1 MSRNWLPII
10 GLGYHLNVFMV
21 IRTWIFRITLLSA
34 GIRKMKMKAKWLP
47 IAAAVTAALAS
58 QAAFAVDFH
67 GYFRSGVGVSGDG
80 DMVKYSVNKVGRL
93 GNENDTYGEVQLGQ
107 EVFNKDGKTFYVD
120 SMFAMTSNGSNDW
133 EGTGTVCNFD
143 AKQCNGDSEF
153 ALRQFNVQA
162 KGLLG
167 FAPEATLWAGKRFY
181 QRHDIHI
188 SDFYYW
194 NISGAGAGIEG
205 IQAGPG
211 KISFAWIRN
220 DRSSTDVFGKTGING
235 DQPNLADSVNVNTLD
250 LRYAGIPLW
259 QDGSLEVGAMY
270 ALVNE
275 TDAQKQLKNN
285 NMKDGVMLTAELTQG
300 VLGGFNKTVLQYG
313 TEGYSKTMAYY
324 GDGSWYG
331 AEAKDGADGY
341 RLINWGV
348 IPMGNSWEMGHQ
360 LVYGVANEMW
370 DTQDKFETMSVVVR
384 PMYKWD
390 DFNKTIFEGGYF
402 KEKNTF
408 TNKADE
414 KDAGYKLTL
423 AQAWSAGSSFWA
435 RPEIRVFASYL
446 ANDEDKKVFEGDT
459 SKDTYQVGV
468 QAEAWW

>member
-1 MSRNWLPII
+1 
-10 GLGYHLNVFMV
+10 
-21 IRTWIFRITLLSA
+21 
-34 GIRKMKMKAKWLP
+34 MKAKWLP

-80 DMVKYSVNKVGRL
+80 DMVKYNVNKVGRL

-120 SMFAMTSNGSNDW
+120 SMFAMASNGSNDW

-143 AKQCNGDSEF
+143 AKQCKGDSDF

-167 FAPEATLWAGKRFY
+167 FAPEATLWAGKRYY

-211 KISFAWIRN
+211 KVSFAWVRN
-220 DRSSTDVFGKTGING
+220 DRSSTDVFGKTGVNF
-235 DQPNLADSVNVNTLD
+235 DQPNLDDDVNVNTLD

-259 QDGSLEVGAMY
+259 QDGALELGVDY
-270 ALVNE
+270 AIVNE
-275 TDAQKQLKNN
+275 TEAQKDLKND

-300 VLGGFNKTVLQYG
+300 IFGGFNKTVLQYG
-313 TEGYSKTMAYY
+313 TEGYSKAMAYY

-331 AEAKDGADGY
+331 AEAKSGADGY
-341 RLINWGV
+341 RIINWGV

-360 LVYGVANEMW
+360 LVYGVGNEMW
-370 DTQDKFETMSVVVR
+370 SGHDETQTFSAVVR

-390 DFNKTIFEGGYF
+390 DFNKTIFEGGIF
-402 KEKNTF
+402 KDKTSY
-408 TNKADE
+408 TSGGSD
-414 KDAGYKLTL
+414 KDGGYKLTL

-446 ANDEDKKVFEGDT
+446 ADTEADGSGSKNSFESGTSDDT
-459 SKDTYQVGV
+459 WQVGV

>member
-1 MSRNWLPII
+1 
-10 GLGYHLNVFMV
+10 
-21 IRTWIFRITLLSA
+21 
-34 GIRKMKMKAKWLP
+34 MKAKWLP

-80 DMVKYSVNKVGRL
+80 DMVKYNVNKVGRL

-120 SMFAMTSNGSNDW
+120 SMFAMASNGSNDW

-143 AKQCNGDSEF
+143 AKQCNGDSDF

-167 FAPEATLWAGKRFY
+167 FAPEATLWAGKRYY

-211 KISFAWIRN
+211 KISFAWVRN
-220 DRSSTDVFGKTGING
+220 DRSAADVFGQYTKTGVNKKPVLDANG
-235 DQPNLADSVNVNTLD
+235 NPTGNYVEDPTYTKNEDVNVNTLD

-259 QDGSLEVGAMY
+259 SEASLELGVDY

-275 TDAQKQLKNN
+275 TEAQKPLKNN

-300 VLGGFNKTVLQYG
+300 ILGGFNKTVLQYG
-313 TEGYSKTMAYY
+313 TEGYSKTMAFYS
-324 GDGSWYG
+324 DGSWYG
-331 AEAKDGADGY
+331 AEAKDGADGF
-341 RLINWGV
+341 RIINWGV
-348 IPMGNSWEMGHQ
+348 VPMGNNFEMGHQ
-360 LVYGVANEMW
+360 LVYGVGNEMW
-370 DTQDKFETMSVVVR
+370 DGNDKVEAMSAVVR

-402 KEKNTF
+402 KDKTKS
-408 TNKADE
+408 TNGTSVD
-414 KDAGYKLTL
+414 DSGYKLTL

-446 ANDEDKKVFEGDT
+446 ANDEDQKVFESGT

>member
-1 MSRNWLPII
+1 
-10 GLGYHLNVFMV
+10 
-21 IRTWIFRITLLSA
+21 
-34 GIRKMKMKAKWLP
+34 MKAKWLP

-80 DMVKYSVNKVGRL
+80 DMVKYNVNKVGRL

-120 SMFAMTSNGSNDW
+120 SMFAMASNGSNDW

-143 AKQCNGDSEF
+143 AKQCNGDSDF

-167 FAPEATLWAGKRFY
+167 FAPEATLWAGKRYY
-181 QRHDIHI
+181 QRHDVHI

-211 KISFAWIRN
+211 KISFAWVRN
-220 DRSSTDVFGKTGING
+220 DRSAADVFGQYTKTGVNKKPVLDANG
-235 DQPNLADSVNVNTLD
+235 NPTGNYVEDPTYTKNEDVNVNTLD

-259 QDGSLEVGAMY
+259 SEASLELGVDY

-275 TDAQKQLKNN
+275 PEAQKPLKND
-285 NMKDGVMLTAELTQG
+285 NMKHGVMLTAELTQG
-300 VLGGFNKTVLQYG
+300 ILGGFNKTVRQYG
-313 TEGYSKTMAYY
+313 TEGYSKTMAFY

-331 AEAKDGADGY
+331 AEAKDGADGF
-341 RLINWGV
+341 RIINWGV
-348 IPMGNSWEMGHQ
+348 VPMGNNFEMGHQ
-360 LVYGVANEMW
+360 LVYGVGNEMW
-370 DTQDKFETMSVVVR
+370 DGNDKVEAMSAVVR

-402 KEKNTF
+402 KDKTKS
-408 TNKADE
+408 TNGTSVD
-414 KDAGYKLTL
+414 DSGYKLTL

-446 ANDEDKKVFEGDT
+446 ANDEDQKVFESGT

>member
-1 MSRNWLPII
+1 
-10 GLGYHLNVFMV
+10 
-21 IRTWIFRITLLSA
+21 
-34 GIRKMKMKAKWLP
+34 MKAKWLP

-80 DMVKYSVNKVGRL
+80 DMVKYNVNKVGRL

-120 SMFAMTSNGSNDW
+120 SMFAMASNGSNDW

-143 AKQCNGDSEF
+143 AKQCNGDSDF

-211 KISFAWIRN
+211 KLSLAWVRN
-220 DRSSTDVFGKTGING
+220 DRSAGDVFGQYTQTGVDGNG
-235 DQPNLADSVNVNTLD
+235 DPVYQKNEDLNVNTLD
-250 LRYAGIPLW
+250 VRYAGIPLW

-275 TDAQKQLKNN
+275 TDAQKDLKND
-285 NMKDGVMLTAELTQG
+285 NMKNGVMLTAELTQG
-300 VLGGFNKTVLQYG
+300 IFGGFNKTVLQYG
-313 TEGYSKTMAYY
+313 TEGYSKTMAFYM
-324 GDGSWYG
+324 
-331 AEAKDGADGY
+331 Y
-341 RLINWGV
+341 RTLSGKRIN
-348 IPMGNSWEMGHQ
+348 
-360 LVYGVANEMW
+360 
-370 DTQDKFETMSVVVR
+370 
-384 PMYKWD
+384 
-390 DFNKTIFEGGYF
+390 
-402 KEKNTF
+402 NT
-408 TNKADE
+408 
-414 KDAGYKLTL
+414 
-423 AQAWSAGSSFWA
+423 
-435 RPEIRVFASYL
+435 V
-446 ANDEDKKVFEGDT
+446 
-459 SKDTYQVGV
+459 
-468 QAEAWW
+468 

>member
-1 MSRNWLPII
+1 
-10 GLGYHLNVFMV
+10 
-21 IRTWIFRITLLSA
+21 
-34 GIRKMKMKAKWLP
+34 MKAKWLP

-80 DMVKYSVNKVGRL
+80 DMVKYNVNKVGRL

-120 SMFAMTSNGSNDW
+120 SMVAMTSDGSTDW
-133 EGTGTVCNFD
+133 ESTESRFQCTSADGSTLDGCENKED
-143 AKQCNGDSEF
+143 ATF

-167 FAPEATLWAGKRFY
+167 FAPEATLWAGKRYY

-194 NISGAGAGIEG
+194 DISGAGAGIEG

-211 KISFAWIRN
+211 KVSFAWVRN
-220 DRSSTDVFGKTGING
+220 DRSGTNDGWDFNEE
-235 DQPNLADSVNVNTLD
+235 LNVNTLD

-259 QDGSLEVGAMY
+259 QDGSLEVGVDY
-270 ALVNE
+270 AIVNP
-275 TDAQKQLKNN
+275 TDAQKDSANTQYDDAKN
-285 NMKDGVMLTAELTQG
+285 GVMLTAEMTQG
-300 VLGGFNKTVLQYG
+300 IFGGFNKTVLQYG
-313 TEGYSKTMAYY
+313 TEGYSKVLAFY
-324 GDGSWYG
+324 GSGNWYG
-331 AEAKDGADGY
+331 AEAKNGADGY
-341 RLINWGV
+341 RIINWGV

-360 LVYGVANEMW
+360 LVYGVGNEMW
-370 DTQDKFETMSVVVR
+370 SGHDETQAFSAVVR

-390 DFNKTIFEGGYF
+390 DFNKTIFEGGIF
-402 KEKNTF
+402 KDKTSY
-408 TNKADE
+408 TSGGSD
-414 KDAGYKLTL
+414 KDGGYKLTL

-446 ANDEDKKVFEGDT
+446 ADTEADKNGSKNSFESGTSDDT
-459 SKDTYQVGV
+459 WQVGV